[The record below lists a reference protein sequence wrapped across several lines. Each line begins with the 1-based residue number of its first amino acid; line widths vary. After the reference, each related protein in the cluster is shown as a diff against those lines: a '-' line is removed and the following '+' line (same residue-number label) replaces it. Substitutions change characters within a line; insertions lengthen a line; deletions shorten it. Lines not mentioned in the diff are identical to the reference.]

1 MNLIAA
7 ADENWGIG
15 CQGKLLVQI
24 PADLKSFREMTMNK
38 VVVMGRKTLESLPNG
53 LPLAG
58 RTNLILT
65 SNPDYRVRNALVL
78 HSVDEVLKEVEHYR
92 SRDVYI
98 IGGESVYRQFLPFC
112 DTVHITKI
120 QEKYEADAFFPNLDE
135 DGEWEITA
143 DSEEQTY
150 FDIEY
155 YFLKYER
162 KKVRQ

>member
-7 ADENWGIG
+7 VDENWGIG

-24 PADLKSFREMTMNK
+24 PSDMKSFREMTAHK

-65 SNPDYRVRNALVL
+65 SNPSYQVRNALVF
-78 HSVDEVLKEVEHYR
+78 HSVDEVLREVQHY
-92 SRDVYI
+92 SSEDVYI

-112 DTVHITKI
+112 DTAHITKI
-120 QEKYEADAFFPNLDE
+120 MEKYEADVFFPNLDKME
-135 DGEWEITA
+135 DWKITA

-155 YFLKYER
+155 YFLKYE
-162 KKVRQ
+162 KKRD